1 MKAKYSIFMAM
12 LVLAIFAV
20 GAVSAA
26 ENVTADIDV
35 PTDDIAI
42 DDVTVDGTDESGKV
56 VEPTRALHTVNNSM
70 SNSDINQEIV
80 AAYNDNT
87 NHVVD
92 FTYGTYYGASFT
104 VQDNVVLDG
113 HGSTLIGDGTNDIFI
128 VTQKSNFVIK
138 NFIIDINCTSAA
150 AVYGH
155 HVSHAVITNNTMFNG
170 RDGVNIFQVHENL
183 TITDNTIYDFD
194 RDGIS
199 LVNFN
204 TYSDSDWNSFVA
216 SEVSGNK
223 ITGGQYGMFFG
234 GNFKGT
240 IADNIING
248 SGVGVEFAGK
258 RLPTNGRLDA
268 NFDNNTIINVE
279 TGINMLH
286 PDVEYFNITS
296 CNVSASDYAIYAED
310 PFGTSVDYI
319 GVYNSAFVGD
329 ISSEFEDAVGT
340 NYGNNIGFPS

>member
-1 MKAKYSIFMAM
+1 MKTKYSIFMMM
-12 LVLAIFAV
+12 LLLAIFAV

-42 DDVTVDGTDESGKV
+42 DDVTVDETDESGKV

-155 HVSHAVITNNTMFNG
+155 HVYNAVITNNTMYNG

-248 SGVGVEFAGK
+248 SDVGVEFAGK
-258 RLPTNGRLDA
+258 KAATNGRLYA
-268 NFDNNTIINVE
+268 NFDNNTIVDVGNAIN
-279 TGINMLH
+279 IFH
-286 PDVEYFNITS
+286 PRVEYFNITH
-296 CNVSASDYAIYAED
+296 CNISAED
-310 PFGTSVDYI
+310 YSFYTDSPFGNYIGYI
-319 GVYNSAFVGD
+319 GVYYNTIVGNYTTP
-329 ISSEFEDAVGT
+329 FGTAVGT
-340 NYGNNIGFPS
+340 NYGNNTGFP

>member
-1 MKAKYSIFMAM
+1 MAM
-12 LVLAIFAV
+12 LVLAVFAV
-20 GAVSAA
+20 GSVSAA
-26 ENVTADIDV
+26 ENVTTDIDV
-35 PTDDIAI
+35 QTDDIAL
-42 DDVTVDGTDESGKV
+42 DDVS
-56 VEPTRALHTVNNSM
+56 VEEDVEN
-70 SNSDINQEIV
+70 EIV
-80 AAYNDNT
+80 IDTITSSHDVTNSFTNDEINDTISAASNDST
-87 NHVVD
+87 NHVVN
-92 FTYGTYYGASFT
+92 FAYGTYYGASFT

-204 TYSDSDWNSFVA
+204 TYSDSEWNSFVA

-268 NFDNNTIINVE
+268 NFDNNTIIIVVI
-279 TGINMLH
+279 GINMLH

-296 CNVSASDYAIYAED
+296 CNVSASSYAIYAED
-310 PFGTSVDYI
+310 PFGDSVDYI
-319 GVYNSAFVGD
+319 GVYNSTFVGD
-329 ISSEFEDAVGT
+329 ISGEFEDAVGT
-340 NYGNNIGFPS
+340 NYGNNTGFPS